1 MLYEFRDSGV
11 AILTLNRPERMNG
24 WGGGLAK
31 SFYALLDRAEAD
43 PAVRAIVVTG
53 SGRAFCAGAD
63 MGDLTSIGEAST
75 DGETDISKMVG
86 ERHPH
91 FVTTLRKPVIA
102 AINGACAGIGL
113 TQALMCDV
121 RFAAEGAKFSTSFAR
136 RGLIAEYGISWIL
149 PRVVGWGAAMDL
161 LLSGR
166 VFLADEAAAL
176 GLVNEVVPPEDLL
189 PRAIALRRGHRSQL
203 CAQLARGDQAA
214 GVRRRDA
221 RCLRRQRSR
230 GKADARV
237 DVAPRL
243 HRGHHRILREE
254 TAQFSAVEGGRDMT
268 LDYRAI
274 DVDNHYYEPVDSF
287 TRHLPKEFKRRGV
300 QMVKDG
306 KRTLAV
312 MGETVNHFI
321 PNPTFDPIIEP
332 GCLDLLFR
340 GEIPEGV
347 DPASLMKVD
356 RLENHPEYQN
366 RDARVKVLDRQNLE
380 TVFMLPTF
388 ACGVEEAL
396 KHDIDA
402 TMASV
407 HAFNLWLDEDWGFD
421 RPDGRM
427 ISAPIISL
435 ADPDKAVE
443 EVEFVL
449 GRGAKLILVRPA
461 PVPGVVKPRSLG
473 DPLHDPVWAR
483 LAEAGVPV
491 GFHLSD
497 SGYLAIAALWGG
509 KGTFEGFGKKD
520 PLDQILLD
528 DRAIHDTMASMIV
541 HQVFTRHPKL
551 KAVSIENG
559 SYFVHRLIKRLKK
572 AANTA
577 PYHFK
582 EDPVEQ
588 LRNNVWIAPY
598 YEDDVKLLADTIG
611 VDKILF
617 GSDWPHGEGL
627 ADPMNFTADIPQ
639 FPEFSAED
647 TRKVM
652 RDNALDLLG
661 VKVPAA

>member
-1 MLYEFRDSGV
+1 MSVPDSVAEPAVVAEPVLYEVRESGV
-11 AILTLNRPERMNG
+11 AVLTLNRPERMNG
-24 WGGGLAK
+24 WGGGLAGM
-31 SFYALLDRAEAD
+31 FYTRIDEAEANPD
-43 PAVRAIVVTG
+43 VRAIVVTG
-53 SGRAFCAGAD
+53 SGRAFCVGAD
-63 MGDLTSIGEAST
+63 MGDLTTVSDATVDAAEGT
-75 DGETDISKMVG
+75 DVSKLVG
-86 ERHPH
+86 ARHPH
-91 FVTTLRKPVIA
+91 HLMTMRKPIIA
-102 AINGACAGIGL
+102 ALNGACAGMGL
-113 TQALMCDV
+113 TMALACDV
-121 RFAAEGAKFSTSFAR
+121 RFAAEGAKFTASFA
-136 RGLIAEYGISWIL
+136 
-149 PRVVGWGAAMDL
+149 
-161 LLSGR
+161 
-166 VFLADEAAAL
+166 AAAQQQ
-176 GLVNEVVPPEDLL
+176 VERDAVADDARQD
-189 PRAIALRRGHRSQL
+189 PRDAVL
-203 CAQLARGDQAA
+203 GDQTAP
-214 GVRRRDA
+214 
-221 RCLRRQRSR
+221 RCLRRQRPR
-230 GKADARV
+230 GEAHARV
-237 DVAPRL
+237 HAAARL
-243 HRGHHRILREE
+243 HRGHHQLFGKAF
-254 TAQFSAVEGGRDMT
+254 AQLPAFDEFRKGRRTVT
-268 LDYRAI
+268 LDYKAI
-274 DVDNHYYEPVDSF
+274 DVDNHYYETLDSC

-300 QMVKDG
+300 QMVQDG
-306 KRTLAV
+306 KRTWAV
-312 MGETVNHFI
+312 MGERVNHFI

-347 DPASLMKVD
+347 DPATLMKVD
-356 RLENHPEYQN
+356 RLSDHPEYQN
-366 RDARVKVLDRQNLE
+366 RDARVKILDKQNLE

-396 KHDIDA
+396 KHDIEA
-402 TMASV
+402 TMATL

-421 RPDGRM
+421 RPDHRI

-443 EVEFVL
+443 EVDFVL
-449 GRGAKLILVRPA
+449 GRGAQMVLVRPA

-473 DPLHDPVWAR
+473 DPVHDPVWAR

-509 KGTFEGFGKKD
+509 KSTFEGFGKKD
-520 PLDQILLD
+520 PLDQVLLD

-551 KAVSIENG
+551 KVASIENG
-559 SYFVHRLIKRLKK
+559 SYFVYRLIKRLKK

-627 ADPMNFTADIPQ
+627 ADPMSFTADIPQ

-661 VKVPAA
+661 VKVSA